1 MKIDRIHRIAILL
14 GIVLLLSA
22 CTNPPSQQPEYADED
37 SYHYSPCSLS
47 TEMVGQSVKA
57 VGEIAFVDDTDP
69 EGIYADLEE
78 ESCRVG
84 IWVSM
89 EQLQGWTDN
98 IEDNFIIGAKIAVAG
113 LLTEVP
119 MPARPEDK
127 QLVIELSSLPRL
139 LGTPAYIDSESSEI
153 ALPPLDKPAY
163 RFSEDDLWQDI
174 RVSGTVTFV
183 DDSKAAGLYAEMKKE
198 DHVLRLWIERTR
210 WNTWNEDEQADFSA
224 GKSVV
229 IDGILTLVLN
239 EPVVDLS
246 VPPHP
251 N

>member
-1 MKIDRIHRIAILL
+1 MATKRIHCITILL
-14 GIVLLLSA
+14 GIVLVLSA
-22 CTNPPSQQPEYADED
+22 CATPPSQQPEYADED

-57 VGEIAFVDDTDP
+57 VGEIAFVDNTDP
-69 EGIYADLEE
+69 DGVYADLEE
-78 ESCRVG
+78 DSCRVG

-89 EQLQGWTDN
+89 EQLQEWT
-98 IEDNFIIGAKIAVAG
+98 ESMEGNFVIGAKIAVAG

-139 LGTPAYIDSESSEI
+139 LGTPAYIGPESSEI

-163 RFSEDDLWQDI
+163 RFNEDDLWQDI
-174 RVSGTVTFV
+174 RVAGIITFV
-183 DDSKAAGLYAEMKKE
+183 DDSKAAGLYAEMDRE
-198 DHVLRLWIERTR
+198 DHVLRLWVERTR
-210 WNTWNEDEQADFSA
+210 WNTWDEDGQADFSA

-229 IDGILTLVLN
+229 VDGILTLVLN